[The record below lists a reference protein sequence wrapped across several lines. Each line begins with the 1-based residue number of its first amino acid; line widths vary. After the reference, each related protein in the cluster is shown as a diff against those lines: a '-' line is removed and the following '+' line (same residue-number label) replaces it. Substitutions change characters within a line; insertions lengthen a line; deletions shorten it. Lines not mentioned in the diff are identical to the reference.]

1 MLSCNI
7 INYLINKNLW
17 TMIVILTLVYWSL
30 YKILKEYLWN
40 IFTFLKIYFL
50 GVNVNY
56 KKLEV
61 LLQVYVFTVQ
71 FKSENENGNHVNV

>member
-1 MLSCNI
+1 MI
-7 INYLINKNLW
+7 I
-17 TMIVILTLVYWSL
+17 ILTLVYWFL

-40 IFTFLKIYFL
+40 IFISLKTCFL

-61 LLQVYVFTVQ
+61 LLQVHVFTVQ
-71 FKSENENGNHVNV
+71 FKFENENDNYVNV